1 MINLDENQK
10 TKQDNDSTKESMS
23 FYDRQRLV
31 GAFAW
36 LIQEDKKQNPEL
48 YQQWLGGQNNNLL
61 YGEVQSIL
69 KDK

>member
-10 TKQDNDSTKESMS
+10 IKQANDSTKESMS
-23 FYDRQRLV
+23 FDDRQRLV

-48 YQQWLGGQNNNLL
+48 YLPQNKN
-61 YGEVQSIL
+61 
-69 KDK
+69 

>member
-10 TKQDNDSTKESMS
+10 IKEDNDLTKCQMTSDE
-23 FYDRQRLV
+23 RQRLV

-48 YQQWLGGQNNNLL
+48 YMTSLQCKVL
-61 YGEVQSIL
+61 
-69 KDK
+69 

>member
-10 TKQDNDSTKESMS
+10 IKQDNGLTKESMS
-23 FYDRQRLV
+23 FDDRQRLV

-48 YQQWLGGQNNNLL
+48 YLKDCSKGLSN
-61 YGEVQSIL
+61 VQS
-69 KDK
+69 K

>member
-10 TKQDNDSTKESMS
+10 IKQDNDSTKESMS
-23 FYDRQRLV
+23 FDDRQRLV

-48 YQQWLGGQNNNLL
+48 YKR
-61 YGEVQSIL
+61 S
-69 KDK
+69 K